1 MKKLLAL
8 TLTMAMLFTMT
19 AMAEEIKTNSHD
31 VTATYKEGTDG
42 GDEHHRHARNYSRH

>member
-19 AMAEEIKTNSHD
+19 
-31 VTATYKEGTDG
+31 VTAATITDYN
-42 GDEHHRHARNYSRH
+42 NYVSTDVKLIT